1 MSIRALKR
9 LVPFLGPLLVLIFL
23 VLRFYNER
31 LIAWPFQGG
40 LWTGNAFSVDTKSQ
54 HPKHSQDS
62 LTITTSNDDSGAI
75 EEGMAEITSNPSSP
89 TTPASKQTL
98 RPSGQIQS
106 LPEHSIHSNV
116 EEVHHEVFSASTTD
130 KKYFLIEFGGQEA

>member
-9 LVPFLGPLLVLIFL
+9 LVPFLVPLLVLIFI

-40 LWTGNAFSVDTKSQ
+40 LWTGNVFSVDTKSQ
-54 HPKHSQDS
+54 RPKHLQDS
-62 LTITTSNDDSGAI
+62 LSTTTPNDDSGAI
-75 EEGMAEITSNPSSP
+75 EQGMAEIISNAPSP
-89 TTPASKQTL
+89 TTSTL

-106 LPEHSIHSNV
+106 LPEHSIYS
-116 EEVHHEVFSASTTD
+116 
-130 KKYFLIEFGGQEA
+130 

>member
-9 LVPFLGPLLVLIFL
+9 LVPFLGPLLVLIFI

-54 HPKHSQDS
+54 HPKHLQDS
-62 LTITTSNDDSGAI
+62 LSITGNI
-75 EEGMAEITSNPSSP
+75 
-89 TTPASKQTL
+89 
-98 RPSGQIQS
+98 SGQSPINNWGAGLLAITGTRSPLSNTTINAGTLQGNA
-106 LPEHSIHSNV
+106 SNV
-116 EEVHHEVFSASTTD
+116 TNVTTTAR
-130 KKYFLIEFGGQEA
+130 LS